1 MAKGGSFE
9 REVSVDLTKWLT
21 GKKKPY
27 VFWRMPGSG
36 GLATIH
42 EECVDL
48 SGDIRAIK
56 PYAEF
61 LTDKFSIECK
71 TGYPRTNFWQLFK
84 KIKHFDMKDFW
95 TQTVRDADKPGKYP
109 MLVFR
114 KKGQKKVIGI
124 RDLEDLRLTFRVPFL
139 RDLPTLTVRWGNDV
153 LPPMVVYDF
162 DEFFSLVSPEDI
174 KDLPDDRQTAMG

>member
-9 REVSVDLTKWLT
+9 REVAVDLTKWLT

-48 SGDIRAIK
+48 SGDIRSLK
-56 PYAEF
+56 PYSEF
-61 LTDKFSIECK
+61 MTNRFSIECK

-84 KIKHFDMKDFW
+84 KIKHFDIKDFW
-95 TQTVRDADKPGKYP
+95 MQTCRDAEKAGKYP
-109 MLVFR
+109 MLIFR
-114 KKGQKKVIGI
+114 KLGQKKVVCI
-124 RDLEDLRLTFRVPFL
+124 RDLEDLSLTFEISEL
-139 RDLPTLTVRWGNDV
+139 RNLPTLTVRFGCE

-162 DEFFSLVSPEDI
+162 VDFFKLVCPDDI
-174 KDLPDDRQTAMG
+174 KKLQVMPNPNWEI

>member
-56 PYAEF
+56 PIAEF
-61 LTDKFSIECK
+61 LTERFNIECK

-84 KIKHFDMKDFW
+84 KIKHFDIKDFW
-95 TQTVRDADKPGKYP
+95 EQTCRDAENAGKYP
-109 MLVFR
+109 MLIFR
-114 KKGQKKVIGI
+114 KKGHHKIIGI
-124 RDLEDLRLTFRVPFL
+124 RELEDLRFTFRVP
-139 RDLPTLTVRWGNDV
+139 DLKLMPSLTVKFADF

-162 DEFFSLVSPEDI
+162 QDFFDLVSPNDI
-174 KDLPDDRQTAMG
+174 KDIKEREL